1 MGRLLRFAIIV
12 VGAIGVALLW
22 ITDEDDEPLRCQACG
37 LRSVWSIY
45 RGHASGPVH
54 WVCDKCGTRYRQD
67 NNGPLVRA

>member
-12 VGAIGVALLW
+12 AGALGVALLW
-22 ITDEDDEPLRCQACG
+22 IADEDDEPLRCEACG
-37 LRSVWSIY
+37 LKSVWSIY

-54 WVCDKCGTRYRQD
+54 WVCDQCGTRYQQD